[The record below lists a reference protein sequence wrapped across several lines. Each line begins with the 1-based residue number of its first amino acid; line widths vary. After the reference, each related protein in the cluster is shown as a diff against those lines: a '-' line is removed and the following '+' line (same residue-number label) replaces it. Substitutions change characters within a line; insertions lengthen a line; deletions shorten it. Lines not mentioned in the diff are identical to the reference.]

1 MGGHARSGTSRI
13 PRPVKILPGT
23 GLPESAGAGTE
34 CLLGA
39 VPLRPVGD
47 FGVGTVCG
55 LGGDFYSRDDV
66 IEILGMYAALAAPI
80 AAI

>member
-1 MGGHARSGTSRI
+1 VALVGLLASWPRAPRGSRTE
-13 PRPVKILPGT
+13 VLP
-23 GLPESAGAGTE
+23 
-34 CLLGA
+34 
-39 VPLRPVGD
+39 D

-66 IEILGMYAALAAPI
+66 IEILGMYAALAEPI